1 MSNVD
6 TDAPLPL
13 RHGGVAP
20 SGAGGA
26 ASQLLPQTAGYAI
39 TSDLASVGDSPSRM
53 ASSSTSNVSQ
63 LRITEIF
70 YSLQGET
77 SRVGLPTVFIRLTGC
92 PMRCTYCDTAYAF
105 TGGQNMS
112 LANILQQVAEYA
124 PRYVTVT
131 GGEPLA
137 QKNCLSLLR
146 ALCDAGY
153 QVSLET
159 GGALDI
165 SEVDARVMRVLD
177 IKTPASGE
185 SAKNLW
191 ENLALLTRHDEIKFV
206 LCDVNDYQWA
216 RQILQQHHLA
226 EKCAVLFSPAHG
238 TLDAT
243 QLADWILRDHLPVRM
258 QVQLHKLLWNN
269 EPGH

>member
-1 MSNVD
+1 
-6 TDAPLPL
+6 
-13 RHGGVAP
+13 
-20 SGAGGA
+20 
-26 ASQLLPQTAGYAI
+26 
-39 TSDLASVGDSPSRM
+39 M

-105 TGGQNMS
+105 TGGKNMS
-112 LANILQQVAEYA
+112 LADILQQVAEYA

-137 QKNCLSLLR
+137 QKNCLPLLC

-153 QVSLET
+153 EVSLET

-165 SEVDARVMRVLD
+165 GEVDARVMRVLD

-185 SAKNLW
+185 AAKNVW

-206 LCDVNDYQWA
+206 LCDENDYNWA
-216 RQILQQHHLA
+216 KQILQQHRIA
-226 EKCAVLFSPAHG
+226 GKCPVLFSPAHG
-238 TLDAT
+238 TLNAT
-243 QLADWILRDHLPVRM
+243 ELADWILRDRLPVRM
-258 QVQLHKLLWNN
+258 QLQLHKLLWNN
-269 EPGH
+269 APGH